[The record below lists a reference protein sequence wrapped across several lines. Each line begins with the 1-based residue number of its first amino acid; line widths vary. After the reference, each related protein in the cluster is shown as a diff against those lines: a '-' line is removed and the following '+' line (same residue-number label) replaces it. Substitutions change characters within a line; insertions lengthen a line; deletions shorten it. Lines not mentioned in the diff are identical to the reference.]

1 VLRWIE
7 VVEGHD
13 GQKAAMLRPDCVS
26 FEIGLLI
33 PQKLDHGLLVFV

>member
-1 VLRWIE
+1 MLCWIE

-13 GQKAAMLRPDCVS
+13 GQEAAMLRPDCVS

-33 PQKLDHGLLVFV
+33 PHKPDHELLVFV